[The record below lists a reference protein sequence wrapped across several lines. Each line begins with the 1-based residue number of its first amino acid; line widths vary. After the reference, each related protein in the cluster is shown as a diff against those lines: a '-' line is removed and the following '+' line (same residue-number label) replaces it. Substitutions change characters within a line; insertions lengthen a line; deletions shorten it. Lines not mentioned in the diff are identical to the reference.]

1 VSVMRDKNPQYHCPQ
16 CQSSKIIEY
25 DDFIEC
31 TKCLLEFDK
40 KLIGKVADDEILS
53 RQEMGGVLREFE
65 ELKDPKKAKKFYDSL
80 MEDLNDEN

>member
-1 VSVMRDKNPQYHCPQ
+1 MSNKDHPYHCPR

-40 KLIGKVADDEILS
+40 KLIGKAPDDEILS
-53 RQEMGGVLREFE
+53 RQEMGGFLGEFE
-65 ELKDPKKAKKFYDSL
+65 ELKDPKKTKEFFDSL
-80 MEDLNDEN
+80 MRDLNDEN